1 MNETALL
8 TFPRAHRSLPLI
20 NSSPRAWVEKKVRA
34 QPLGSKLNMKVRY
47 SLRPDRP
54 VGKRMKMEC
63 VDSVGPAESLGK
75 KRRFATCENSTIFP
89 LSPSIMFGLM
99 WAEPQRRVMSL
110 RRLLE

>member
-1 MNETALL
+1 VTTCFGLPRTRVHAPIFLYSGRSRLVGKAQNTTTLFCWRMEHAFPLRLMNETALL

-54 VGKRMKMEC
+54 VGKRMKM
-63 VDSVGPAESLGK
+63 
-75 KRRFATCENSTIFP
+75 
-89 LSPSIMFGLM
+89 
-99 WAEPQRRVMSL
+99 
-110 RRLLE
+110 